1 MDNGMDNMLDMYLYE
16 TNTLL
21 EQLDDL
27 LIEAEKNQD
36 FTTEDVNEI
45 FRIMHTIKGSSAMME
60 FQSLMTIAHH
70 VEDLFF
76 YIRENGMDAI
86 PEAYKSDLFNLMFK
100 STDWLRAEVEKVENN
115 MPLSTNI
122 GTMTEEI
129 NNFLQKISNN
139 KEDNGLKEAPGKDEK
154 MSGEP
159 LPDCAQPYFV
169 RIFFDE
175 GCGMENLRA
184 FMVMTALADEG
195 IVCGYFPENVENDS
209 STSEAII
216 ENGFFVLANN
226 LEDAQ
231 KIMAIVEE
239 QGNIHSYELIENPAG
254 KESSPEGQQD
264 KESAKASGEPLAVE
278 GGAVPGAQKAVEGG
292 AVPGGQKAVEGGAVP
307 GSLKARGSAAEK
319 TAGQNGQGRDNLK
332 QSVKKQASGSAPK
345 KSSPAGAGPA
355 ASMKQNLISVNL
367 SKLDSLMAIVG
378 EIVITESMVTSAP
391 EIKNLK
397 LDSFLKSAR
406 QLRKLTDDLQDIAMS
421 LRMVPVA
428 ATFQKMNR
436 IVRDM
441 NKTLGKNVR
450 LVIEGEDT
458 EVDKSIVDCI
468 ADPIMHIV
476 RNSMDHGI
484 EENVQDRI
492 DAGKSPEGTITLSAS
507 HTGSEVVISVTD
519 DGRGMDTEKILE
531 KAERNGLLNKP
542 ASEYSQK
549 EALALLML
557 PGFSTNEVV
566 TEFSGRGVGMD
577 VVKKNVESVG
587 GVINITSEL
596 GKGSTTTLKIPLT
609 LAIVDGMEIRVG
621 NSIFTIPISNIRQS
635 FKASGKDII
644 YDAADN
650 EMIKCMDEFYPIIR
664 VNRLYHIENAEEA
677 IEDGILIWVE
687 ASDKSYCLFVDELI
701 GEQQVVVKPLPPYL
715 NNFNI
720 KEYGISGCTILGDGN
735 ISIILDI
742 ASMYGA
748 QAGHY

>member
-1 MDNGMDNMLDMYLYE
+1 
-16 TNTLL
+16 
-21 EQLDDL
+21 
-27 LIEAEKNQD
+27 
-36 FTTEDVNEI
+36 
-45 FRIMHTIKGSSAMME
+45 
-60 FQSLMTIAHH
+60 
-70 VEDLFF
+70 
-76 YIRENGMDAI
+76 
-86 PEAYKSDLFNLMFK
+86 
-100 STDWLRAEVEKVENN
+100 
-115 MPLSTNI
+115 
-122 GTMTEEI
+122 
-129 NNFLQKISNN
+129 
-139 KEDNGLKEAPGKDEK
+139 
-154 MSGEP
+154 
-159 LPDCAQPYFV
+159 
-169 RIFFDE
+169 
-175 GCGMENLRA
+175 
-184 FMVMTALADEG
+184 
-195 IVCGYFPENVENDS
+195 
-209 STSEAII
+209 
-216 ENGFFVLANN
+216 
-226 LEDAQ
+226 
-231 KIMAIVEE
+231 
-239 QGNIHSYELIENPAG
+239 
-254 KESSPEGQQD
+254 
-264 KESAKASGEPLAVE
+264 
-278 GGAVPGAQKAVEGG
+278 
-292 AVPGGQKAVEGGAVP
+292 
-307 GSLKARGSAAEK
+307 
-319 TAGQNGQGRDNLK
+319 
-332 QSVKKQASGSAPK
+332 
-345 KSSPAGAGPA
+345 
-355 ASMKQNLISVNL
+355 
-367 SKLDSLMAIVG
+367 
-378 EIVITESMVTSAP
+378 
-391 EIKNLK
+391 
-397 LDSFLKSAR
+397 
-406 QLRKLTDDLQDIAMS
+406 MS